1 MLNRFASINKIEVS
15 YFNFINI
22 CENPTIIIN
31 AKRGSGKSTMVREL
45 MNYFNISLKYP
56 VCVLCSYSEKV
67 DPYYSLFMPPSYIY
81 EDCER
86 MISKVLKRQIDMKNI
101 NNQRLKEGKKKI
113 DDRILV
119 VMDDCISDSKLWRKS
134 KDLAEIFYNG
144 RHYNI
149 TLIIVSQDIVAI
161 PPSFRSNI
169 DIVMLFNTSIQE
181 ELKKLYQHYAGEFSN
196 LQEFKDTLNAVC
208 QDYGTLVIL
217 KRGYKSLNLSDKI
230 FRYRANINLRPKT
243 FGCRK
248 YKLLNRKYYNSEWL
262 NDYNKYTFGG
272 IVKNK
277 TNVKLV

>member
-1 MLNRFASINKIEVS
+1 MLNRVISLNKIEIS
-15 YFNFINI
+15 YFDFNNI

-45 MNYFNISLKYP
+45 MNHFNNSLKYP

-67 DPYYSLFMPPSYIY
+67 DPYYSFFMPPSYIY

-86 MISKVLKRQIDMKNI
+86 MITKVLKRQIKMKNI
-101 NNQRLKEGKKKI
+101 NNQRSKEGKNKL

-119 VMDDCISDSKLWRKS
+119 VMDDCISDSKIWRKS

-196 LQEFKDTLNAVC
+196 LQEFKDTLNTVC

-217 KRGYKSLNLSDKI
+217 KRGFKSLNLSDKI
-230 FRYRANINLRPKT
+230 FRYKANINLKPKI
-243 FGCRK
+243 FGCQK
-248 YKLLNRKYYNSEWL
+248 YKILDKKYYNTEWL
-262 NDYNKYTFGG
+262 TEYNKYIFGD

-277 TNVKLV
+277 TTIKLV

>member
-1 MLNRFASINKIEVS
+1 MYFNNVNKIEVS
-15 YFNFINI
+15 YFDLNTI
-22 CENPTIIIN
+22 CQNPTIIIN

-45 MNYFNISLKYP
+45 MNYFNSSLHYP

-67 DPYYSLFMPPSYIY
+67 DPYYSFFLPPSYIY

-86 MISKVLKRQIDMKNI
+86 MISKVLKRQIEMKNL
-101 NNQRLKEGKKKI
+101 NNQRIKEGNKQI

-149 TLIIVSQDIVAI
+149 TLVIVSQDIVAI
-161 PPSFRSNI
+161 PPAFRSNI

-181 ELKKLYQHYAGEFSN
+181 EIKKLYQHYAGEFSSV
-196 LQEFKDTLNAVC
+196 QEFKDTLTTVC
-208 QDYGTLVIL
+208 QDYGILIIL
-217 KRGYKSLNLSDKI
+217 KRGFKSTNLSDKI
-230 FRYRANINLRPKT
+230 FRYRADIDLKPKI
-243 FGCRK
+243 FGCKK
-248 YKLLNRKYYNSEWL
+248 YIKLDKKYYNSEWL
-262 NDYNKYTFGG
+262 NDYNNYIYGNGLKG
-272 IVKNK
+272 K